1 MSSPQDKTA
10 CIFLIFAKIF
20 LMNKRKV
27 LFIDTAHP
35 SLQEGLEKMGYQCDY
50 FSSFGYADYKKII
63 GNYQGVI
70 IRSKIK
76 LDREILTQAEKLKF
90 IGRVGAG
97 MENID
102 LEYAQSRGIHCLNAP
117 EGNRGAVGEQAIGML
132 LMLFNNLK
140 RCDAEVRQGLWRR
153 EENRGLEIEGKTVG
167 IIGYGNMG
175 SSFAQKLCGFGAR
188 VIAYD
193 KYKKNYSDEFVTES
207 TLDDLFDH
215 CDILS
220 LHVPLTDETRFMV
233 DEKFLSRFKKDIF
246 LINTSRGK
254 VVKTEG
260 LIKQLKAGK
269 IIGACLDVLE
279 YEGLSF
285 EQLDAKNLPQAFS
298 ELIKMQNVILSPHVA
313 GWTHESNL
321 KLAKTLIEKV
331 RALHLM

>member
-1 MSSPQDKTA
+1 MTS
-10 CIFLIFAKIF
+10 
-20 LMNKRKV
+20 RKV

-35 SLQEGLEKMGYQCDY
+35 SLQEGLEKLGFQCDS
-50 FSSFGYADYKKII
+50 FSEYDRRDFEKII
-63 GNYQGVI
+63 GSYEGVI

-76 LDREILTQAEKLKF
+76 LDREILEKAERLKF

-102 LEYAQSRGIHCLNAP
+102 VKYAESRGIQCLNAP

-140 RCDAEVRQGLWRR
+140 RADAEVRQGLWRR
-153 EENRGLEIEGKTVG
+153 EENRGFEIEGKTIG
-167 IIGYGNMG
+167 IVGYGNMG
-175 SSFAQKLCGFGAR
+175 SSFAQKLCGFGAK

-193 KYKKNYSDEFVTES
+193 KYKKDYSDEFVTES
-207 TLDDLFDH
+207 TLSDLFEQ

-220 LHVPLTDETRFMV
+220 LHVPLTEETRFMV
-233 DEKFLSRFKKDIF
+233 DDEFLGRFRKDIF

-254 VVKTEG
+254 VVKTRD
-260 LIKQLKAGK
+260 LVKHLKTGK
-269 IIGACLDVLE
+269 VKGACLDVLE

-285 EQLDAKNLPQAFS
+285 EQLDAQNLPLPFA
-298 ELIKMQNVILSPHVA
+298 ELIKMENVILSPHIA

-321 KLAKTLIEKV
+321 KLAKTIVEKV
-331 RALHLM
+331 KALNLL